1 MNAATLMALRQQAH
15 SLPHGSRARYVA
27 GCHCAPCR
35 AANTAYNTERAKAR
49 ARGDY
54 NGMVDASPVVE
65 HLRSLSNDHNV
76 GYKTAAEVAN
86 VSTTIVKQ
94 MLSGERR
101 HCRALTAKR
110 LLAVDSSCLADRA
123 LVDAGRAWKLLDEL
137 IRDGYTKTQLA
148 EWLGSTANPP
158 LLQLSRDR
166 MTAKNALKVE
176 RLYKAIR
183 AGRMRREK

>member
-1 MNAATLMALRQQAH
+1 MNASVFAQLRQQAQ
-15 SLPHGSRARYVA
+15 SLPHGTRARYSS

-35 AANTAYNTERAKAR
+35 AANTAYETERAKAR

-54 NGMVDASPVVE
+54 NGIVSAEPVVA
-65 HLRSLSNDHNV
+65 HLRELSAKHGV
-76 GYKTAAEVAN
+76 GYKSAAEAAN
-86 VSTTIVKQ
+86 VSRTIVAQ

-101 HCRALTAKR
+101 HCRAMTAKR
-110 LLAVDSSCLADRA
+110 LLS
-123 LVDAGRAWKLLDEL
+123 VDASCVADGARVKARQAWRLLDEL
-137 IRDGYTKTQLA
+137 IADGYTKTQLA

-158 LLQLSRDR
+158 QLQYSRDH
-166 MTAKNALKVE
+166 MTAASVLKVQ